1 MAKFNLNIKHRARQY
16 KNMASIA
23 AIVLIVLTSLI
34 TLFSGTSSS
43 VKKEKKTSDQIFN
56 GIVDDSFSEADT
68 ASAMSAQQIEL
79 TDLKKELS
87 DLKETLKK
95 TQAKEKA
102 NVFEPEKIEAALL
115 EKLTKEMHKAEVK
128 GDGTDRMI
136 LASKGDLS
144 GLGFNGGQAVAS
156 QSHIL
161 NKSRGI
167 HTVSFNYDQPKSKRF
182 SKNASNYVPSG
193 TFVKAVI
200 LGGADADASVSAA
213 KKNNGVMLFKLITE
227 GTLPN
232 NQQSRLKGCFVTAN
246 TYGDISSERAYV
258 TLDKISCAQK
268 NRPMIDKSV
277 NGWAFFAGKVGI
289 KGHPLMRDGKV
300 VQWAGISGAL
310 SGIASAAQYAQ
321 SVQSI
326 GPYGATSVV
335 PSGNIGAY
343 SALGGASKAADQLSS
358 YYIKRAEQYHPV
370 IQVGAGNL
378 VNIVF
383 QDGFSLVSDEDEEI
397 IKRRGGVQN
406 KARYSESDAAIPASI
421 LNEINKSEQGYQAGQ
436 GISNEG

>member
-1 MAKFNLNIKHRARQY
+1 MAKFNLNIKHRAHQY
-16 KNMASIA
+16 KNMASMA
-23 AIVLIVLTSLI
+23 AIVVIVLASLI
-34 TLFSGTSSS
+34 TLFSGSAETEQKDT
-43 VKKEKKTSDQIFN
+43 KKDEHVFN
-56 GIVDDSFSEADT
+56 GIVDDTFSDADA
-68 ASAMSAQQIEL
+68 ASAMTAQQMEL

-95 TQAKEKA
+95 SKEKEQS
-102 NVFEPEKIEAALL
+102 NTFEPEKMEAALL
-115 EKLTKEMHKAEVK
+115 ERLTKEMNKAKVK
-128 GDGTDRMI
+128 GNGTGEMM

-144 GLGFNGGQAVAS
+144 GLGFNEKPIKPAQT
-156 QSHIL
+156 HRL
-161 NKSRGI
+161 NKTAAI
-167 HTVSFNYDQPKSKRF
+167 HTVSFNYDPPKSHVF

-193 TFVKAVI
+193 TFVKAVV
-200 LGGADADASVSAA
+200 LGGADADASVNGA
-213 KKNNGVMLFKLITE
+213 KKNNGVMLFKLITQ

-232 NQQSRLKGCFVTAN
+232 NQQSRLKGCFITAS

-268 NRPMIDKSV
+268 GRPILDKTV
-277 NGWAFFAGKVGI
+277 TGWAFFAGKVGI
-289 KGHPLMRDGKV
+289 KGRPLMRDGKV

-326 GPYGATSVV
+326 GPFGATSVV
-335 PSGNIGAY
+335 PSDRIGAY
-343 SALGGASKAADQLSS
+343 AGLGGASKAADQLSS

-383 QDGFSLVSDEDEEI
+383 KDGFSLLSDEDEAPI
-397 IKRRGGVQN
+397 RRSGDTHD
-406 KARYSESDAAIPASI
+406 KSSYSTNEAGIPESI
-421 LNEINKSEQGYQAGQ
+421 LREINKSGEDYGAGSQLSTQG
-436 GISNEG
+436 